1 MTGAKR
7 EILGLSFLLVLIFLL
22 IQILGLAVGGTIW
35 GRETL
40 GEFEYAT
47 TELKNKEIV
56 FLIDKL
62 VTGRHELQVYC
73 YGPNVNNDLEKIQ
86 HPVQLELAVQIQ
98 QGKKLKEK
106 KISISLEKGYSTGAY
121 RIFNVPTDFLWSR
134 KANLVITIKDIRFND
149 EFAQYFQKVLFK
161 IRHLQLIGK

>member
-1 MTGAKR
+1 MKKDTLK
-7 EILGLSFLLVLIFLL
+7 ILGLSFLLVLIFFL
-22 IQILGLAVGGTIW
+22 IQILGLAVGGTLW

-56 FLIDKL
+56 FHVDKL
-62 VTGRHELQVYC
+62 VTGEHELRVY
-73 YGPNVNNDLEKIQ
+73 YKPDVNNDLEKIQ
-86 HPVQLELAVQIQ
+86 HPIQLELAVQIQ

-106 KISISLEKGYSTGAY
+106 KISISLEKGYSTGSY

-134 KANLVITIKDIRFND
+134 KANLVITIKDIRFDD
-149 EFAQYFQKVLFK
+149 EFVQYFQKVFFE
-161 IRHLQLIGK
+161 IRHLQFLGK